1 VAERT
6 RLGLVI
12 ALLVCGCRK
21 EPSLPDFE
29 PETFAASKPVS
40 GEPVTFQLT
49 GSGISFFEVRQGKQV
64 LALAVNPCTAQNS
77 VCSTGGAIDWRET
90 VTAVSDEPL
99 SAVVRGFRSGDV
111 QHFDSAAS
119 SGAPGPVGTGGGT
132 GTGGGAGSALCSVDL
147 TPTVAVTIQFVN
159 TSSRTLEVRWV
170 DRSCIETTYNA
181 AVTPGQEFQQP
192 TYPGHLWRAYDAN
205 TRELVLE
212 YRATADLQQ
221 RVSVP

>member
-1 VAERT
+1 VAERA

-21 EPSLPDFE
+21 EPALPDFE

-49 GSGISFFEVRQGKQV
+49 GRGISFFEVRQGKRV
-64 LALAVNPCTAQNS
+64 LALAVNPCTAQDS
-77 VCSTGGAIDWRET
+77 VCTTGAAIDWRET

-111 QHFDSAAS
+111 KHFDSAAN
-119 SGAPGPVGTGGGT
+119 SGAPGPV

-159 TSSRTLEVRWV
+159 TSARTLEVRWV
-170 DRSCIETTYNA
+170 DRSCVETTYNA
-181 AVTPGQEFQQP
+181 AVSPGQEFQQP

-212 YRATADLQQ
+212 YRATTDLEQ